1 MIELTGLP
9 IVSPLKSLKNEAV
22 SPNPNCGISKGVGSV
37 GKFTL
42 ILSYCLVTEF
52 NSQTRPY

>member
-1 MIELTGLP
+1 MIEFTGLP

-22 SPNPNCGISKGVGSV
+22 SPNPNCGISKGEGSV

-42 ILSYCLVTEF
+42 TLSY
-52 NSQTRPY
+52 